1 MQIRRGACCLIV
13 TRSNVPNTC
22 SACGKLGKM
31 AVFAA
36 PRRVDFQNIRDV
48 GADMS
53 VRTDTDCNFWRPFVK
68 RLVLAPL
75 IAAMLLSGTAAL
87 AQSAV
92 DQIVERLRAENYGEI
107 RVQRTLLGRIRVT
120 ATGKSGD
127 REIVLNPSTGAI
139 LRDYHSGREDSAAPR
154 SRTTTPQ
161 AANNSSG
168 AGSSSSASGGSG
180 NSSGKSSNSSGN
192 NNSGGNS
199 SGGNSSGGSGN
210 GKDKSD
216 KGNSSG
222 KSNGGGKDD
231 QSSLDHSTSKRQT
244 A

>member
-1 MQIRRGACCLIV
+1 
-13 TRSNVPNTC
+13 
-22 SACGKLGKM
+22 M

-139 LRDYHSGREDSAAPR
+139 LRDYHSGREDSAAPK

-168 AGSSSSASGGSG
+168 AGGSSSTSGSG

>member
-1 MQIRRGACCLIV
+1 M
-13 TRSNVPNTC
+13 
-22 SACGKLGKM
+22 
-31 AVFAA
+31 
-36 PRRVDFQNIRDV
+36 
-48 GADMS
+48 
-53 VRTDTDCNFWRPFVK
+53 K

-139 LRDYHSGREDSAAPR
+139 LRDYHSGREDSAAPK

-161 AANNSSG
+161 AANNASG
-168 AGSSSSASGGSG
+168 AGGSSSASGSG

>member
-1 MQIRRGACCLIV
+1 
-13 TRSNVPNTC
+13 
-22 SACGKLGKM
+22 M

-53 VRTDTDCNFWRPFVK
+53 VRTDTDCNFRRPFVK

-139 LRDYHSGREDSAAPR
+139 LRDYHSGREDSAAPK

-168 AGSSSSASGGSG
+168 AGGSSSTSGSG

>member
-1 MQIRRGACCLIV
+1 
-13 TRSNVPNTC
+13 
-22 SACGKLGKM
+22 M

-139 LRDYHSGREDSAAPR
+139 LRDYHSGREDSAAPK

-161 AANNSSG
+161 AANNASG
-168 AGSSSSASGGSG
+168 ARSSSSTSGSG

>member
-1 MQIRRGACCLIV
+1 
-13 TRSNVPNTC
+13 
-22 SACGKLGKM
+22 M

-139 LRDYHSGREDSAAPR
+139 LRDYHSGREDSAAPK

-161 AANNSSG
+161 AANNASG
-168 AGSSSSASGGSG
+168 AGGSSSASGSG